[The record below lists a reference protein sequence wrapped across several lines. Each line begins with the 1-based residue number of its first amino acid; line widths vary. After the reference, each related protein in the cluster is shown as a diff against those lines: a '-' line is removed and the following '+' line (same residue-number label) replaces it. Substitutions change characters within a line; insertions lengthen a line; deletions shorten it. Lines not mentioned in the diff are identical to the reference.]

1 MTERPM
7 KRRKPR
13 RVVLGTGWLYAQLGN
28 PTWISLRG
36 EDPKALALATQWQI
50 SQVRLRVK
58 GTNLR
63 KIRLV
68 AEVLD

>member
-1 MTERPM
+1 M

-13 RVVLGTGWLYAQLGN
+13 RVVLGTGWLYAQIGN
-28 PTWISLRG
+28 PTWISLRRQ
-36 EDPKALALATQWQI
+36 DPKLPLPPSFPDRVW
-50 SQVRLRVK
+50 LRVK

>member
-1 MTERPM
+1 M

-13 RVVLGTGWLYAQLGN
+13 RVVLGVGWLYAQLGN
-28 PTWISLRG
+28 PTWISLHA
-36 EDPKALALATQWQI
+36 EDPKALKVPWPWP
-50 SQVRLRVK
+50 SQVQLRVK

-63 KIRLV
+63 RIRLV

>member
-1 MTERPM
+1 M

-13 RVVLGTGWLYAQLGN
+13 CVVLGTGWLYAQLGN

-36 EDPKALALATQWQI
+36 EDPNELAKAWPSRWPSQI
-50 SQVRLRVK
+50 KLRVK

>member
-1 MTERPM
+1 M

-13 RVVLGTGWLYAQLGN
+13 RVVLGVGWLYAQLGN
-28 PTWISLRG
+28 PTWISLRLW
-36 EDPKALALATQWQI
+36 DPKIQWKAFDPGPQQI
-50 SQVRLRVK
+50 KLRVK

-63 KIRLV
+63 KIRLI

>member
-1 MTERPM
+1 MTRRKP
-7 KRRKPR
+7 RRVVRKPR

-28 PTWISLRG
+28 PTWVFCAYPGLILHSTRQVWLR
-36 EDPKALALATQWQI
+36 I
-50 SQVRLRVK
+50 K

>member
-1 MTERPM
+1 M

-13 RVVLGTGWLYAQLGN
+13 RVVLGTGWLYAQLGSVG
-28 PTWISLRG
+28 WISLRRF
-36 EDPKALALATQWQI
+36 DPMRI
-50 SQVRLRVK
+50 EGRYFGQVKLRIK

>member
-1 MTERPM
+1 M

-28 PTWISLRG
+28 PTWISLRRL
-36 EDPKALALATQWQI
+36 DPSVPVNQFAEP
-50 SQVRLRVK
+50 VRVRVK
-58 GTNLR
+58 GTDRR

>member
-1 MTERPM
+1 M

-13 RVVLGTGWLYAQLGN
+13 RVVLGTGWLYSQLGE
-28 PTWISLRG
+28 PTWISLRRYALRRF
-36 EDPKALALATQWQI
+36 DPMRLEGRYFY
-50 SQVRLRVK
+50 QVRLRVK

>member
-1 MTERPM
+1 MIGP

-13 RVVLGTGWLYAQLGN
+13 RVVLGTGWLYVQLGN
-28 PTWISLRG
+28 PTWISLRR
-36 EDPKALALATQWQI
+36 EDPKPPWQPFDSGPI
-50 SQVRLRVK
+50 QVRLRVK

>member
-1 MTERPM
+1 M

-28 PTWISLRG
+28 PTWISLRR
-36 EDPKALALATQWQI
+36 EDPAEGLWPH
-50 SQVRLRVK
+50 QVRLRVK
-58 GTNLR
+58 MANLR

>member
-1 MTERPM
+1 M

-13 RVVLGTGWLYAQLGN
+13 RVVLGMGWLYAQLGN

-36 EDPKALALATQWQI
+36 EEPGTRLGRFAE
-50 SQVRLRVK
+50 QVRLRVK

>member
-1 MTERPM
+1 M
-7 KRRKPR
+7 KRQKPR

-28 PTWISLRG
+28 PTWISLRR
-36 EDPKALALATQWQI
+36 EDPKELDRTYGPGPTQAK
-50 SQVRLRVK
+50 LRVK

>member
-1 MTERPM
+1 M

-28 PTWISLRG
+28 PTWISLRRD
-36 EDPKALALATQWQI
+36 DPAMLPGYFAHQI
-50 SQVRLRVK
+50 KLRVK

>member
-1 MTERPM
+1 M

-13 RVVLGTGWLYAQLGN
+13 RVVLGTGWLYAQLDN
-28 PTWISLRG
+28 TTWISVRPGRLLDRFKG
-36 EDPKALALATQWQI
+36 
-50 SQVRLRVK
+50 QVRLRVK

-63 KIRLV
+63 KVRLV